1 MATYTNHSAKQQR
14 VLQKA
19 GLSMRTELK
28 RDEKVRLIAMAK
40 EHGNNLKAV
49 SGQALRYY
57 IMPTQR
63 PDHQSVSA
71 APDTSTG
78 EVDTRPR
85 KPGKV
90 KREPT
95 DEEVAEL
102 AKARREGS
110 TWSQL
115 DELAGRHRS
124 STDYRILF
132 EKHGFDKLG
141 RQFGSNQES
150 KAVAVGMKKKA
161 KRRGRIRKRKSR
173 AA

>member
-1 MATYTNHSAKQQR
+1 MATYMEHSEKQRR

-19 GLSMRTELK
+19 GLSMRSELD
-28 RDEKVRLIAMAK
+28 RSEKVRLIEMAK
-40 EHGNNLKAV
+40 EHGNNLEEIQGL
-49 SGQALRYY
+49 SLRYY

-63 PDHQSVSA
+63 PDHQTASA
-71 APDTSTG
+71 APATST
-78 EVDTRPR
+78 EEERPR
-85 KPGKV
+85 KPSTGR
-90 KREPT
+90 REPT

-110 TWSQL
+110 TWGQL

-141 RQFGSNQES
+141 RKFGSDQKS
-150 KAVAVGMKKKA
+150 KAVAVGMKGKPKQKKRLG
-161 KRRGRIRKRKSR
+161 KFRKKKK
-173 AA
+173 